1 MTGVVV
7 HESAT
12 SFLHRWQRI
21 HTGPCTTYSV
31 SNVCGV
37 LLSDT
42 WAVFDGFLAA
52 QAEENPDGT
61 LAQATSELAI
71 TDSVST
77 PLPPAPA
84 PTPTSSTSATPVAQ
98 AQLLF
103 TGENISLVDISAAA
117 ACAEDTVGKGVKG
130 AEEDEKDCASE
141 IVVESVGAVD

>member
-1 MTGVVV
+1 MCVV
-7 HESAT
+7 SSCLT
-12 SFLHRWQRI
+12 L
-21 HTGPCTTYSV
+21 
-31 SNVCGV
+31 V
-37 LLSDT
+37 LNSTFSLLQ
-42 WAVFDGFLAA
+42 V
-52 QAEENPDGT
+52 EENPDGT

-117 ACAEDTVGKGVKG
+117 ACAEDTVGEGVKG
-130 AEEDEKDCASE
+130 AEEDEKDCASD
-141 IVVESVGAVD
+141 IIVESVDAVD